1 MAKKKNMNELALLK
15 ANVEMLDKTLSEAK
29 LRKNT
34 ESIELIKNAR
44 KETLEQIRVIDPK
57 LADELSNNS
66 NDDTISRILDNNKN
80 IINQFDN
87 NEIESIEKKIDS
99 LPITNTYSID
109 NISSIIDSN
118 VQYDVITLP
127 SNGQCYRDKKN
138 RIPVSYLTAYD
149 ENLITS
155 PNLYKDGLIIDFLL
169 KHKVLDKEVDID
181 SLCSGDVDAITLFL
195 RATSY
200 GPEFPIIVR
209 DPETREQIETVVDLS
224 QLKVKE
230 FKLIGDSDGYFDFT
244 LPVSKDLI
252 KFKFLT
258 RKDEKILK
266 KLSQIEDNGV
276 KAMSIKYDINT
287 ISDYIKE
294 DDVLNGSEKQEILNS
309 LSKIENW
316 VKQLETVSS
325 NPFSKTITNR
335 LELSIMAVNGNY
347 DREYISKYVNNM
359 GAKDSLMLRRYMIEN
374 EPGIN
379 FEIDVKRPESLGGG
393 SFKTF
398 LEWDDSIFLNIA

>member
-87 NEIESIEKKIDS
+87 NEIESVEKKIDS